1 MTARERIAR
10 LRELIAQLERLP
22 RTPSRDSL
30 ILQTR
35 SRVVAVETGDAVRD
49 RWSAERGGGLCD
61 TGPRDRDSSRRAEE
75 QGALAR
81 QLTGSALG
89 QP

>member
-1 MTARERIAR
+1 MTPRDRIAR
-10 LRELIAQLERLP
+10 LRELIAHLERLP
-22 RTPSRDSL
+22 TTPSRDSL
-30 ILQTR
+30 ILQAR
-35 SRVVAVETGDAVRD
+35 GRVVAVETGDAVRD
-49 RWSAERGGGLCD
+49 VWSAARGGGLRH